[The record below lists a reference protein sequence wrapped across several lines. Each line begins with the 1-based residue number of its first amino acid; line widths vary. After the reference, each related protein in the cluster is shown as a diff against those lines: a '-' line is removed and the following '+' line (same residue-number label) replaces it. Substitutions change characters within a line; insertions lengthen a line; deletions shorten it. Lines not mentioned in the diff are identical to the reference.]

1 MTGKDLGIRRWKSVG
16 QPVPAHFVL
25 LMSADAKIGVWFGG
39 AEQNESSLAILGEII
54 GRVRVIE
61 VVFICVFAFTSPG
74 TGETAALM
82 ANRMQLNTLLFGRVP
97 NVLVFANLNLCLPL
111 WHEQGYGVGFHSNF
125 SLQFAVLSKSKSSP
139 RIHADEAD
147 KAQTRVSRLGAELPR
162 SVRSGFRQRAR
173 TPAKRLKLGMTKFA
187 TERPISL
194 RQMGHSG

>member
-61 VVFICVFAFTSPG
+61 VVFICVFAFKSPG

-82 ANRMQLNTLLFGRVP
+82 ANRRQLNALLFGRVP
-97 NVLVFANLNLCLPL
+97 NVLVFADLDFCLPL
-111 WHEQGYGVGFHSNF
+111 WHEQRYCMGFHSNF
-125 SLQFAVLSKSKSSP
+125 SLQLTVSGPSAYANEPHHVAPEPSTDCRSRDSCCKAP
-139 RIHADEAD
+139 RQARHGGSA
-147 KAQTRVSRLGAELPR
+147 PR
-162 SVRSGFRQRAR
+162 GLTSYRAR
-173 TPAKRLKLGMTKFA
+173 GPAA
-187 TERPISL
+187 
-194 RQMGHSG
+194 Q